1 MQKYTEITI
10 NGNNY
15 EVIIIAND
23 QGTFGAVYF
32 GKKSGDTED
41 NLAFKF
47 LKTNNNIE
55 SVFNME
61 TLLFKELTE
70 KISQGCKNTLLI

>member
-1 MQKYTEITI
+1 MLVFMLGQQLLTRMKTENSAGFNEI
-10 NGNNY
+10 
-15 EVIIIAND
+15 VLPC
-23 QGTFGAVYF
+23 V
-32 GKKSGDTED
+32 TE
-41 NLAFKF
+41 F